1 MAILEALLKIEANML
16 STRVTHF
23 NVGTAG
29 NRRRDGAQKKIY
41 KGNGI
46 QGILAVNHH

>member
-23 NVGTAG
+23 NVGTVG
-29 NRRRDGAQKKIY
+29 SRRRDGAQKKIY
-41 KGNGI
+41 KDNGI